1 MTRHVRAAIV
11 DDEPLARAR
20 LSRLL
25 LAEGDV
31 DVVAEYGDGVQ
42 AAAGLAAAVV
52 DVVFLDVRMPHADGF
67 AMLERL
73 PPARRPLV
81 VFVTAFSAHALRAFD
96 ASAIDYLV
104 KPVAPERLGES
115 VARVR
120 QRLAAEAAAAPAATA
135 DYPERLAVPDGQR
148 LRMIRVDDIEYVL
161 AQGNYLELHLGERT
175 LLLRETMTGFVRR
188 LDPRRFVR
196 IHRSRIVRLDLIDQ
210 IEPYGA
216 AQYWLRLRNGTC
228 MTSGRSYREPLRR
241 ALGIA
246 RDPGSRDD
254 DARYAR

>member
-1 MTRHVRAAIV
+1 MSPRVRAAIV

-20 LSRLL
+20 LARLL

-31 DVVAEYGDGVQ
+31 DVIAEYADGAQ
-42 AAAGLAAAVV
+42 AAAGLAETAV
-52 DVVFLDVRMPHADGF
+52 DVAFLDVRMPHADGF

-81 VFVTAFSAHALRAFD
+81 VFVTAYSVHALQAFD

-104 KPVAPERLGES
+104 KPVAPARLRES

-120 QRLAAEAAAAPAATA
+120 QRLAANAAAPAAA
-135 DYPERLAVPDGQR
+135 AGYPERLAVPDGQR
-148 LRMIRVDDIEYVL
+148 LRMIRVADIEYVR
-161 AQGNYLELHLGERT
+161 AQGNYLELHLEDRT
-175 LLLRETMTGFVRR
+175 LLLRETMAGFLRR
-188 LDPRRFVR
+188 LDPRWFVR
-196 IHRSRIVRLDLIDQ
+196 IHRSRIVRIDMVDQ

-216 AQYWLRLRNGTC
+216 AQYWLRLRNGVC

-241 ALGIA
+241 ALGIVRA
-246 RDPGSRDD
+246 AGSHQDEDLRHT
-254 DARYAR
+254 R